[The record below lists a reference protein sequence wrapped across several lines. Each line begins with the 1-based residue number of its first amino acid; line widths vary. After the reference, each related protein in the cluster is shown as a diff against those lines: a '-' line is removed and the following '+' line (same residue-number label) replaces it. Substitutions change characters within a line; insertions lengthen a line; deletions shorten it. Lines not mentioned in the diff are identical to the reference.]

1 MTADRAEII
10 TVLGEP
16 DRGPQM
22 AERVAREARRCG
34 VPEDGVELIQRAHE
48 VAMGTRATLVPDD
61 HHPMYLHPGRTVLVS
76 MRDGGLR
83 DPVALAASALLDTRM
98 PGGDA
103 PRAQV
108 AADVGEVV
116 SAFLESVPRPGSSR
130 LVEDLVSAPEPVVR
144 VALAEQLDQ
153 LRHARLWAG
162 HSTAQEVLDESRRLY
177 LPVAERLGGDF
188 GRRFRWLCSRLERRS
203 GT

>member
-1 MTADRAEII
+1 MTADRAQVI

-22 AERVAREARRCG
+22 GARVAGEARRCG
-34 VPEDGVELIQRAHE
+34 VPEDGLALIQRAHDL
-48 VAMGTRATLVPDD
+48 AMGNRDTLVPDD
-61 HHPMYLHPGRTVLVS
+61 HHPMYLHPGRTILVS
-76 MRDGGLR
+76 IRDGGLR

-98 PGGDA
+98 PGGEA
-103 PRAQV
+103 PRPQV

-116 SAFLESVPRPGSSR
+116 CAFLESVPRPDSSR
-130 LVEDLVSAPEPVVR
+130 LVEELVTAPDPVVR

-153 LRHARLWAG
+153 LRHARLWADA
-162 HSTAQEVLDESRRLY
+162 STAQEVLDESRRIY